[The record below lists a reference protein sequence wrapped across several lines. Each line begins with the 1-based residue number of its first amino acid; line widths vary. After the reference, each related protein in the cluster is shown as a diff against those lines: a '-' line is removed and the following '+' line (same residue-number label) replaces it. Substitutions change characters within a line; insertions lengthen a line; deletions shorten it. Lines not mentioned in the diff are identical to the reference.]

1 MALRHT
7 YPSSSHI
14 ATQQEII
21 RLILRKQPH
30 NSALLLLLLFGAGGG
45 GAGGG
50 GAGVGELRR
59 SAEAEAEEEAAED
72 HDAGSTRM
80 AGSAAPPVLPPLGC
94 LRLPTPRKRE
104 KEREKRKEMKGSGR
118 ITNAKT
124 GPKHYHDEEDQRV
137 GEDQRIAKVHLDFP
151 LSLQGKEEGGAFIYK
166 RGGEGRRRRREV
178 EAAGSAA
185 DIKRMEAAAIE
196 RDPLSSSCDGHRA

>member
-7 YPSSSHI
+7 YLSSSHI

-59 SAEAEAEEEAAED
+59 SLEAEAEEEAAED

-80 AGSAAPPVLPPLGC
+80 AGSAAPP
-94 LRLPTPRKRE
+94 
-104 KEREKRKEMKGSGR
+104 
-118 ITNAKT
+118 
-124 GPKHYHDEEDQRV
+124 HYHDEEDQRV

-151 LSLQGKEEGGAFIYK
+151 LSLQGKEGGAFIYK